1 MLVQVLLFYMQTQ
14 PNSRIV
20 EFSVVSVME
29 TTSWESYTNHQQTES
44 TISGWGARSGE
55 ASAQTSFFF

>member
-44 TISGWGARSGE
+44 TISG
-55 ASAQTSFFF
+55 